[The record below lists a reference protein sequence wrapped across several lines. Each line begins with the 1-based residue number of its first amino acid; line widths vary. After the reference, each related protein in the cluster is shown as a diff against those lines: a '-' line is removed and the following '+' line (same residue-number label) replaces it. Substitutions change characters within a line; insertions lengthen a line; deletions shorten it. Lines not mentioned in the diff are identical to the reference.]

1 MKRRQTAA
9 VTGLLAVTVALT
21 TAACGGGDE
30 GAGPVES
37 NGFVALGD
45 SYAAGLGAGNYGE
58 KPDCKQSKDGGYP
71 QLWLKLRAAAALGEV
86 TDATCAGAKI
96 NDVRFEQLGAL
107 DDGTGWVTLTV
118 GGNDAGWSTTLQ
130 QCLFGSDQTCKASVD
145 QAITAARGTLP
156 GELDAL
162 YKTIRDRAPNA
173 KVYVLGYPHLV
184 AEPGAGVSCDAL
196 NDTRR
201 EALNSGADSL
211 VELIQGRVATQ
222 PGFTFVD
229 VRKAFAGH
237 EACTKQP
244 WIHSLRDDLS
254 ESFHPTAEGHKAYAD
269 ALFAV
274 TG

>member
-21 TAACGGGDE
+21 AAACGGDE

-45 SYAAGLGAGNYGE
+45 SYAAGLGAGNYGD
-58 KPDCKQSKDGGYP
+58 KADCKQSKDGGYP
-71 QLWLKLRAAAALGEV
+71 QLWLKLRAAAKFGEV

-96 NDVRFEQLGAL
+96 NDVRFEQLTEL
-107 DDGTGWVTLTV
+107 DQTTGWVTLTV
-118 GGNDAGWSTTLQ
+118 GGNDAGWSGTLQ
-130 QCLFGSDQTCKASVD
+130 QCLLGTDETCKASVD
-145 QAITAARGTLP
+145 KAVTAAKSTLP

-162 YKTIRDRAPNA
+162 YQMIRDRAPA
-173 KVYVLGYPHLV
+173 AEVYVLGYPHLV
-184 AEPGAGVSCDAL
+184 AEPGAGVNCEALGDARRKAL
-196 NDTRR
+196 N
-201 EALNSGADSL
+201 EGADSL
-211 VELIQGRVATQ
+211 VELIQGRVAAQ
-222 PGFTFVD
+222 KGFTFVD

-237 EACTKQP
+237 EACTKEP
-244 WIHSLRDDLS
+244 WIHGLRDDLS